1 MLKMLIVLRCAFAS
15 GSCLQAS
22 VQEGRERALP
32 PPNWLV
38 FPGTP
43 EWAVPPST
51 HPIHVKPVVMTL

>member
-22 VQEGRERALP
+22 VQEGSPWWERALP
-32 PPNWLV
+32 LPNWLV

-43 EWAVPPST
+43 EWAARVLILST
-51 HPIHVKPVVMTL
+51 